1 MFVVGEHVRILIPSG
16 YNHIDGRWDML
27 CDVGDIGL
35 VTQLSWGY
43 HDVLKRGGFV
53 CTVRPL
59 TRGNA
64 QWVPPYAIEKLLIGD
79 EKLED
84 WL

>member
-1 MFVVGEHVRILIPSG
+1 MFAVGEHVRILKPNG
-16 YNHIDGRWDML
+16 YNQYDGRWDML
-27 CDVGDIGL
+27 CDVGDIGFITML
-35 VTQLSWGY
+35 AGDYNES
-43 HDVLKRGGFV
+43 LKRGSFI

-59 TRGNA
+59 TKGNT